1 MYYSLDWLNRLVQSV
16 KIDSDNGGMDMINRV
31 NPEFLPGLEAF
42 QDFEFKVENLPA
54 MRTAMDELKQP
65 LASTET
71 VEIFD
76 KVILGV
82 DENDIRIRIYKPAH
96 QTTVLPALLWIHGGG
111 YVLGGINENDPLCVQ
126 VVETSNCVVV
136 SVDYRLA
143 PEHPYPAPLEDCYS
157 ALTWLANHAEELQV
171 DAHKIG
177 VAGASAGGG
186 LTAGLTLL
194 ARDRAYPSVCFQMP
208 LYPMIND
215 GNNTPSA
222 NEVKEGMVW
231 NQKTNEFGWTCYLGE
246 LHGTANV
253 PIYAAPARAEDYRN
267 LPYTYTC
274 VGQLDPFRDE
284 TITYVTK
291 LAQAGVDVEFHL
303 YPGAY
308 HGFDMLNP
316 QSEVAQQVV
325 KEYVNAI
332 KIGLGRVTAGVEQI
346 EEAK

>member
-1 MYYSLDWLNRLVQSV
+1 
-16 KIDSDNGGMDMINRV
+16 MINRV

-82 DENDIRIRIYKPAH
+82 DENDIRIRIYKLK
-96 QTTVLPALLWIHGGG
+96 TSNDSITIFTLDSRWRI
-111 YVLGGINENDPLCVQ
+111 YFRGINENDPLCVQ

-208 LYPMIND
+208 LYPMINE

-253 PIYAAPARAEDYRN
+253 PIYAA
-267 LPYTYTC
+267 LST
-274 VGQLDPFRDE
+274 
-284 TITYVTK
+284 
-291 LAQAGVDVEFHL
+291 
-303 YPGAY
+303 
-308 HGFDMLNP
+308 
-316 QSEVAQQVV
+316 S
-325 KEYVNAI
+325 
-332 KIGLGRVTAGVEQI
+332 
-346 EEAK
+346 